1 MILDDIIKQYLNDI
15 YIKETETTKWTKVD
29 ELKDNIF
36 SAEVG
41 TFVTSNN
48 NVIVYSTMKLK
59 VILIV
64 PLYSDKHNS

>member
-1 MILDDIIKQYLNDI
+1 MILDVIIKQYLNDI
-15 YIKETETTKWTKVD
+15 YIKETETTKWTKID